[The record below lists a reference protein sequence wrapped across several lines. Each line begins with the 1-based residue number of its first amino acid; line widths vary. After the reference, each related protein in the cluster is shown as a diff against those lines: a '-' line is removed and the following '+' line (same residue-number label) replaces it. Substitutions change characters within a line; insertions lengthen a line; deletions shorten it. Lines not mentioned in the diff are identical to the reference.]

1 MPKKKLS
8 RLEQILEIPRELNH
22 KISKITIISFDEL
35 LIENYK
41 GILEYEEFYIKI
53 NTEIGTVNINGF
65 NLTLEQIT
73 EDDVAVKGIINSI
86 DLDRIMGW
94 YIVYKN
100 TIKLHIRIC
109 TYKGWKYIY
118 RKIYKYMYKQKNF
131 TVEYEKR
138 KGNYTICK
146 Y

>member
-86 DLDRIMGW
+86 DLDRIMG
-94 YIVYKN
+94 
-100 TIKLHIRIC
+100 
-109 TYKGWKYIY
+109 
-118 RKIYKYMYKQKNF
+118 
-131 TVEYEKR
+131 
-138 KGNYTICK
+138 
-146 Y
+146 